1 MVFIVYCRYTLRNA
15 EFRLCLERNLD
26 MQEGNPEKQI
36 PENSR
41 LDLQGLLLDNASIIN
56 LSGEHE
62 LSSKFEKF
70 TEDLSENFDIQDLGE
85 MSPEAEHYILHLQS
99 RLSSIKKVCSSTK

>member
-1 MVFIVYCRYTLRNA
+1 MRNA

-85 MSPEAEHYILHLQS
+85 MSREAQHYILHLQS
-99 RLSSIKKVCSSTK
+99 HLSSIKKVCSRTK